1 MNSSSLTVV
10 TVASA
15 VLENNRFE
23 SSKNMMN
30 CLKSLR
36 KAARAVAMPVLA
48 CAAAVLLTS
57 CATES
62 AWDDSA
68 ITLEQ
73 DGPARLKQLVE
84 MQDRLEDVSGKLL
97 IRNTDL
103 CQNQLRNILGFSVAN
118 KYTYSSAWAS
128 MAESTLGLGNRLQVM
143 NVVPGSGAERA
154 GLKRGDVLVSIDGT
168 AAPQGSNAEQEAVQM
183 LSSAVSQGRAVAV
196 TVSRGGSQRTLT
208 IPVTVACGFHVE
220 LGQSPNVTAFSD
232 GNRIMITQ
240 GMMIY
245 AKSDES
251 LAYVIAKEMAHTVLD
266 HPKLVKNT
274 AKAKILID
282 KLIQT
287 PAKSTDTTGLRPM
300 SRKFDI
306 DSDSLS
312 LAMLMRGGY
321 GIDGTTRFWRNL
333 AYHYPATRKKHYTS
347 LHPETTSRVSVM
359 PQSITRIKAIERRR
373 KALPS
378 TR

>member
-1 MNSSSLTVV
+1 
-10 TVASA
+10 
-15 VLENNRFE
+15 
-23 SSKNMMN
+23 MMN

-36 KAARAVAMPVLA
+36 KAVCSVAMPVLA
-48 CAAAVLLTS
+48 CASAALLTS

-68 ITLEQ
+68 IALEQ
-73 DGPARLKQLVE
+73 SGPARLKQLVD

-118 KYTYSSAWAS
+118 KYTYSASWAGL
-128 MAESTLGLGNRLQVM
+128 AESTLGLGNSLQVM
-143 NVVPGSGAERA
+143 NVIPGTGAERA
-154 GLKRGDVLVSIDGT
+154 GLRRGDVLVSIDGV
-168 AAPQGSNAEQEAVQM
+168 AAPQGGNAEQEAVQM
-183 LSSAVSQGRAVAV
+183 LSSAMSEGRAVDV
-196 TVSRGGSQRTLT
+196 VVSRGGNQRTVH

-220 LGQSPNVTAFSD
+220 LGQSPNVSAFSD

-240 GMMIY
+240 GMMLY

-266 HPKLVKNT
+266 HPRLLSNT
-274 AKAKILID
+274 AKAKSLID
-282 KLIQT
+282 NLIQT

-300 SRKFDI
+300 SKKFDI

-312 LAMLMRGGY
+312 LAMLLRGGY
-321 GIDGTTRFWRNL
+321 DIDGTTRFWKNL
-333 AYHYPATRKKHYTS
+333 AYHYPASRKKHYPS
-347 LHPETTSRVSVM
+347 LHPETTARVNVM